1 MKLEICIKKLR
12 LISVKRLVKYSA
24 ETELHKAYGKL
35 TNLMKTW
42 PAEKETNKVF

>member
-12 LISVKRLVKYSA
+12 LIVKCLVKYSA